1 MNASAIPVEI
11 PLLNP
16 NEPDA
21 RLASLNVKEGQS
33 VDPGDLLCTLET
45 TKASAEILAESGG
58 FVVALHAQAGQLL
71 RAGDILC
78 YISSE
83 KDWVP
88 ETRAQP
94 RSELPAIISES
105 TAVPGQRITQP
116 ALRLAREFG
125 VDLAELPVG
134 PLVTEQTVR
143 EYLRQIEGA
152 GKPPKDFDPA
162 AIVVYGGGGHGKSVI
177 DLIRSLD
184 RYAILGVIDDGI
196 PPGGSILG
204 LPVLGGS
211 GVLTRLFQD
220 GIRQAVNAVGG
231 IGDLQSRLLVFQR
244 LKDFGFTCPS
254 IVHPTAVV
262 EPSAHLADGVQVF
275 PQAYVGSDARVG
287 FGVIINTGAIV
298 SHDSQVEDYAN
309 LSPGAVL
316 AGGVRIGKMVLV
328 GMGATINLGVEVG
341 EAARI
346 GNGATVKSDV
356 PPGGIVRA
364 GSVWP
369 S

>member
-11 PLLNP
+11 PLLNT

-21 RLASLNVKEGQS
+21 RLASLNVSEGQA
-33 VDPGDLLCTLET
+33 VHPGDLLCTLET
-45 TKASAEILAESGG
+45 TKASADILAETHG
-58 FVVALHAQAGQLL
+58 FIVGLNAQEGQLL

-78 YISSE
+78 YISPE

-88 ETRAQP
+88 ETRAQS
-94 RSELPAIISES
+94 RSEFPAVLGES
-105 TAVPGQRITQP
+105 PGTAGLRITRP
-116 ALRLAREFG
+116 ALRLAQESG
-125 VDLAELPVG
+125 IDLARLPAG
-134 PLVTEQTVR
+134 PLITEKTVR
-143 EYLRQIEGA
+143 EYLRQIGSP
-152 GKPPKDFDPA
+152 GKPPKDIDPA
-162 AIVVYGGGGHGKSVI
+162 AIIVYGGGGHGKSVI

-184 RYAILGVIDDGI
+184 RYTIHGVIDDGI
-196 PPGGSILG
+196 PPGEAILG

-211 GVLTRLFQD
+211 GVLTHLFQD

-231 IGDLQSRLLVFQR
+231 IGDLQSRLLVFQH
-244 LKDFGFTCPS
+244 LKDAGFTCPS
-254 IVHPTAVV
+254 IRHPSAVV
-262 EPSAHLADGVQVF
+262 ESSALLADGVQVF
-275 PQAYVGSDARVG
+275 PQAYIGSETRLG

-298 SHDSQVEDYAN
+298 SHDCQVDDYAN

-316 AGGVRIGKMVLV
+316 AGGVRIGRMVLV
-328 GMGATINLGVEVG
+328 GMGATINLGVQIG

-346 GNGATVKSDV
+346 GNGATVKADV